1 MTDNTKDIV
10 LVTKFGQCIRFHETD
25 VRSTGRTSMGVIGMN
40 LSDRDEVVGMQMN
53 TQGEY
58 ILIAS
63 EKGLGKLT
71 KMEEFSPQNR
81 GGKGVKCYKITEKT
95 GNIIGVKAVNRDNEI
110 MMITTEGIII
120 RMKVEGISVLGRV
133 TSGVKLMNLADDITV
148 ASIAKVREDKSLM
161 DNAQESEILTKEEEE
176 QSARKAKEA
185 ARKMNSP
192 VDMDYSVEKKD
203 NRQIEEL
210 IARAEAD
217 KNEQDTEE

>member
-1 MTDNTKDIV
+1 
-10 LVTKFGQCIRFHETD
+10 
-25 VRSTGRTSMGVIGMN
+25 
-40 LSDRDEVVGMQMN
+40 
-53 TQGEY
+53 
-58 ILIAS
+58 
-63 EKGLGKLT
+63 
-71 KMEEFSPQNR
+71 
-81 GGKGVKCYKITEKT
+81 
-95 GNIIGVKAVNRDNEI
+95 
-110 MMITTEGIII
+110 
-120 RMKVEGISVLGRV
+120 
-133 TSGVKLMNLADDITV
+133 
-148 ASIAKVREDKSLM
+148 M

>member
-1 MTDNTKDIV
+1 MLLAV
-10 LVTKFGQCIRFHETD
+10 
-25 VRSTGRTSMGVIGMN
+25 
-40 LSDRDEVVGMQMN
+40 
-53 TQGEY
+53 
-58 ILIAS
+58 S
-63 EKGLGKLT
+63 EKGMGKCT
-71 KMEEFSPQNR
+71 MMDEFTVQNR

-95 GNIIGVKAVNRDNEI
+95 GNIIGIKAVNQENEI

-120 RMKVEGISVLGRV
+120 RLKVEGISVLGRV